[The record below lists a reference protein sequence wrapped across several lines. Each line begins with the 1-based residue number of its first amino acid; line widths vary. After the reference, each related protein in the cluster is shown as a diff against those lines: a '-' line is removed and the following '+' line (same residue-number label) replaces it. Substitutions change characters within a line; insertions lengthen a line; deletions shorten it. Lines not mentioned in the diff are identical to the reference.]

1 MAGGRRRAGRR
12 RQERRAGRRREE
24 GQGRGGRSE
33 GEGRQAG
40 RRKREGGRKEKWKI
54 IMRKNIINSLAG
66 GRRRA
71 GSRRQERRC
80 THGHRE
86 GVFGRSQGSVVRG
99 AARSS

>member
-40 RRKREGGRKEKWKI
+40 RRKREGGRREK
-54 IMRKNIINSLAG
+54 
-66 GRRRA
+66 
-71 GSRRQERRC
+71 
-80 THGHRE
+80 
-86 GVFGRSQGSVVRG
+86 
-99 AARSS
+99 